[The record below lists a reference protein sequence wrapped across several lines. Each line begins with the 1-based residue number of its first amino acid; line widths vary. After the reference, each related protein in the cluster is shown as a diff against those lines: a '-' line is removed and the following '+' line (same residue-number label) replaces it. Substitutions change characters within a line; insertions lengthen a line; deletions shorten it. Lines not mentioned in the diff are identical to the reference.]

1 MHRVVTTRVEGVAA
15 GDAAVAFPESD
26 GEREAAQTVCMSM
39 AWGVGGWLL
48 PPFLK
53 RVGPE
58 AAQELRERVAR
69 EIKTTFASRYTR
81 EVSLAEALQL
91 KTILVYGRQATGEK
105 ILVNPNKGT

>member
-1 MHRVVTTRVEGVAA
+1 
-15 GDAAVAFPESD
+15 
-26 GEREAAQTVCMSM
+26 M
-39 AWGVGGWLL
+39 AWGIGGWLL

-53 RVGPE
+53 RVGTE
-58 AAQELRERVAR
+58 AAQEFRKRVAR